1 MWLKKNA
8 SDRQPSAGRRE
19 QEGGE
24 DLAPRAI
31 WNDKM
36 VTTKGSLVV
45 AVAVVVVVHSV
56 SKTPDLKL
64 LESAMDVEEER

>member
-1 MWLKKNA
+1 MRA
-8 SDRQPSAGRRE
+8 TGSRQPSAGRRE

-45 AVAVVVVVHSV
+45 AVAVVVHSV